1 MSKSSTITIACALCV
16 GATPE
21 AYLPAAL
28 AAIAPVVDALVVN
41 DNSGLERSDNV
52 RAIEASAFSMR
63 PLVIERAPFVDFA
76 DMRNRAF
83 ALLARLPVRP
93 DWVLFLDADEVHGE
107 QLRYVAREILP
118 RLSARIAQVDGYTYH
133 FFGTFRWMTDIA
145 RRLMF
150 YRYDPLLRWENAVHE
165 KIVGLRGRAIVL
177 PYAYHHYGNVVPPA
191 LLARKHT
198 AYYAL
203 GNRVPEPPSE
213 DVATIAQFTDKA
225 REVRRYVEPHPFVAR
240 PTLAAI
246 SSASHET
253 FAAIEAA
260 FEAAECERTR
270 GEKMRA
276 LNERVRVEL
285 RRLEH
290 PWLYRER
297 TRAR

>member
-28 AAIAPVVDALVVN
+28 AAIAPAVDALVVN
-41 DNSGLERSDNV
+41 DNSGLERSENV
-52 RAIEASAFSMR
+52 RAIEASAFSTR
-63 PLVIERAPFVDFA
+63 PLIVKAMPFVDFA

-107 QLRYVAREILP
+107 QLRYIAQEILP
-118 RLSARIAQVDGYTYH
+118 GLRRDIAHVDGYTYH
-133 FFGTFRWMTDIA
+133 FFGTFGWITDIA

-150 YRYDPLLRWENAVHE
+150 YRYDPSLRWENAVHE
-165 KIVGLRGRAIVL
+165 KIVGLHGRSVVL

-191 LLARKHT
+191 ILARKHT
-198 AYYAL
+198 TYYAL

-213 DVATIAQFTDKA
+213 DTATIAQFLDKA
-225 REVRRYVEPHPFVAR
+225 HAVRRYTDPHPFVVR
-240 PTLAAI
+240 PTLDAIAAA
-246 SSASHET
+246 SAERFSAIDAA
-253 FAAIEAA
+253 FAA
-260 FEAAECERTR
+260 AESADATSRRLATI
-270 GEKMRA
+270 
-276 LNERVRVEL
+276 NETLRIEL

-290 PWLYRER
+290 PWLYRAA

>member
-28 AAIAPVVDALVVN
+28 AAIAPAVDALVVN
-41 DNSGLERSDNV
+41 DNSGLERSDNL

-63 PLVIERAPFVDFA
+63 PLIVEASTFVDFA
-76 DMRNRAF
+76 YMRNRAF
-83 ALLARLPVRP
+83 ALLAQLPVRP

-133 FFGTFRWMTDIA
+133 FFGTFGWITDIA

-150 YRYDPLLRWENAVHE
+150 YRYDPSLRWENAVHE
-165 KIVGLRGRAIVL
+165 KIVGLRGRAVVL
-177 PYAYHHYGNVVPPA
+177 PYTYHHYGNVVSPA

-203 GNRVPEPPSE
+203 GNPVAEPPNE
-213 DVATIAQFTDKA
+213 DEATIAQFTDKA
-225 REVRRYVEPHPFVAR
+225 HDVRRYEDAHPFVVR

-246 SSASHET
+246 SAASQET
-253 FAAIEAA
+253 FGAIERAY
-260 FEAAECERTR
+260 EAAERERTR
-270 GEKMRA
+270 GAKLRA
-276 LNERVRVEL
+276 LNETARVEL

-290 PWLYRER
+290 PMLYRER

>member
-28 AAIAPVVDALVVN
+28 ASIAPAVDALVVN
-41 DNSGLERSDNV
+41 DNSGLERSENV
-52 RAIEASAFSMR
+52 RAIEASAFAAR
-63 PLVIERAPFVDFA
+63 PLLIEAYPFVDFA

-107 QLRYVAREILP
+107 QLRYIARELLP
-118 RLSARIAQVDGYTYH
+118 RFSGDVAHVDGYTYH
-133 FFGTFRWMTDIA
+133 FFGTFGWITDIA

-150 YRYDPLLRWENAVHE
+150 YRYDPTLRWENAVHE
-165 KIVGLRGRAIVL
+165 KIVGLHGRSIVL

-198 AYYAL
+198 TYYAL
-203 GNRVPEPPSE
+203 GNRVPEPPRE
-213 DVATIAQFTDKA
+213 EAATIAQFVDKA
-225 REVRRYVEPHPFVAR
+225 RDVRRYDAPHPQVVR
-240 PTLAAI
+240 PTLDAIAAA
-246 SSASHET
+246 SAPT
-253 FAAIEAA
+253 FAAIDAA
-260 FEAAECERTR
+260 FAAAEGADAPRR
-270 GEKMRA
+270 RLVA
-276 LNERVRVEL
+276 LNEGLRVAL

-290 PWLYRER
+290 PLLYREA

>member
-1 MSKSSTITIACALCV
+1 V

-28 AAIAPVVDALVVN
+28 AAIAPAVDALVVN
-41 DNSGLERSDNV
+41 DNSGVEHSDNV
-52 RAIEASAFSMR
+52 RAIEASAFSSR
-63 PLVIERAPFVDFA
+63 PLIVEAHPFVDFA

-118 RLSARIAQVDGYTYH
+118 RVSREVAHVDGYTYH
-133 FFGTFRWMTDIA
+133 FFGTFGWITDIA

-150 YRYDPLLRWENAVHE
+150 YRYDPSLRWENAVHE
-165 KIVGLRGRAIVL
+165 KIVGLHGRSLVL

-198 AYYAL
+198 QYYAL

-213 DVATIAQFTDKA
+213 DAATIAQFTEKA
-225 REVRRYVEPHPFVAR
+225 RTVRRYRDPHPAVVR
-240 PTLAAI
+240 PTLDAI
-246 SSASHET
+246 SAASRET
-253 FAAIEAA
+253 FAAIDAA
-260 FEAAECERTR
+260 FQAAAKRTPLSTR
-270 GEKMRA
+270 LQA
-276 LNERVRVEL
+276 LNESARIEL

-290 PWLYRER
+290 PGLYRSA

>member
-28 AAIAPVVDALVVN
+28 AAIAPAVDALVVN
-41 DNSGLERSDNV
+41 DNSGLARSENV
-52 RAIEASAFSMR
+52 RAIEASAFATR
-63 PLVIERAPFVDFA
+63 PLIVEALPFVDFA

-83 ALLARLPVRP
+83 ALLGRLPVRP

-107 QLRYVAREILP
+107 QLRYIAHELLP
-118 RLSARIAQVDGYTYH
+118 RLRREVAHVDGYTYH
-133 FFGTFRWMTDIA
+133 FFGTFGWITDIA

-150 YRYDPLLRWENAVHE
+150 YRYDPSLRWENAVHE
-165 KIVGLRGRAIVL
+165 KIVGLHGRSIVL

-213 DVATIAQFTDKA
+213 DAATIAQFVDKA
-225 REVRRYVEPHPFVAR
+225 RDVRRYEAPHPFVVR
-240 PTLAAI
+240 PTLGAIAAG
-246 SSASHET
+246 SRET
-253 FAAIEAA
+253 FAAIDTA
-260 FEAAECERTR
+260 FAAAESANRTR
-270 GEKMRA
+270 RRLVA
-276 LNERVRVEL
+276 LNEALRVEL

-290 PWLYRER
+290 PLLYRET